1 MAIAKRSHPFPFR
14 TRKLSSS
21 APMVLHG
28 RPCGRVGRRRILN
41 FSPSIYFEGLFLFEG
56 GNLPILDS
64 QPADLIISNMQYDVI
79 NRFVHIQGFFEK
91 EYYLFSGLLRSDASV
106 LKADMVKEG
115 LPLVNEWDY
124 DLTWFALLA
133 RKVKK
138 S

>member
-1 MAIAKRSHPFPFR
+1 
-14 TRKLSSS
+14 
-21 APMVLHG
+21 
-28 RPCGRVGRRRILN
+28 
-41 FSPSIYFEGLFLFEG
+41 
-56 GNLPILDS
+56 LPILDS

-124 DLTWFALLA
+124 DLTRFTILA
-133 RKVKK
+133 RNVKK